1 DRQIMEVKRLPIIA
15 GREKGPGPG
24 HYALPPTIGYVNHDR
39 AKHSSPAY
47 TFHRRMSSN
56 MVSVDCS
63 PGPQYHIDAK
73 MTRFGRVGTPSYS
86 MLGRARRATA
96 GPYSP
101 EKAHLRPSS
110 YTIGSLSHY
119 RIMDSVYTHPNL
131 LGSQVPHKPSSA
143 SYSLAGRRQ
152 VGAPSEDRSMTSGP
166 GRYNSTDPS
175 VYLTQPS
182 FSMQSRTTRASDQS
196 QKPGPGTHSPEK
208 VLLHLPRPPAF
219 SLGIRHSEFITPLV
233 VVVSD

>member
-1 DRQIMEVKRLPIIA
+1 
-15 GREKGPGPG
+15 
-24 HYALPPTIGYVNHDR
+24 NHDR
-39 AKHSSPAY
+39 TKHSSPAY
-47 TFHRRMSSN
+47 TFHRRMSSS

-110 YTIGSLSHY
+110 YTICSLSQTEGVKS
-119 RIMDSVYTHPNL
+119 D
-131 LGSQVPHKPSSA
+131 
-143 SYSLAGRRQ
+143 

-175 VYLTQPS
+175 VYLTRQPS